1 MTDGPGPAHTPAL
14 VDHHC
19 HGIVPGALDRP
30 RFEAL
35 LSEGGPPP
43 PGVSHFDTSAG
54 LAVRRHCAP
63 LLDLEPHVAPDDYLE
78 RRAALGDEAVSRLLG
93 AAGIGRYL
101 VDTGFRGDEIT
112 TPAELAAYTGAGHRE
127 IVRLETVAENV
138 AAEGVEADAFA
149 REFARRLEET
159 VLAGGAA
166 GLKSVAAYRVG
177 FDFDP
182 SPPSPAEVTRA
193 AAAWLGADHGDGPPR
208 LADRTLTRLLLWT
221 GVELGLPIQ
230 FHVGLGDTDIRLPR
244 TDPGLL
250 TDFLLAVPRTPVMLL
265 HCYPYHRHAGYLA
278 AVHPNAY
285 LDLGLT
291 LTFVGPTRAGQ
302 VLAEALELA
311 PFGKVLFSSDAFGLA
326 EFYHLGAYAFRR
338 ALGDLTDERVRSGEW
353 PAADAERIVTMIAA
367 GNAERVYGP

>member
-1 MTDGPGPAHTPAL
+1 MAVTDGPAYAPAL

-19 HGIVPGALDRP
+19 HGIVPGVLDRP
-30 RFEAL
+30 RFESL
-35 LSEGGPPP
+35 LSEGGAPP
-43 PGVSHFDTSAG
+43 PGVSHFDTPAG

-63 LLDLEPHVAPDDYLE
+63 LLDLEPHAAPDDYLE
-78 RRAALGDEAVSRLLG
+78 RRAALGDDAVSRLLG
-93 AAGIGRYL
+93 AAGIGRHL
-101 VDTGFRGDEIT
+101 VDTGFRDDELT

-127 IVRLETVAENV
+127 IVRLEAVAEDV

-149 REFARRLEET
+149 ATFARRLETT
-159 VLAGGAA
+159 VRDGGAA
-166 GLKSVAAYRVG
+166 ALKSVAAYRVG
-177 FDFDP
+177 FDLEPF
-182 SPPSPAEVTRA
+182 PPSPEEVTRA
-193 AAAWLGADHGDGPPR
+193 AAAWLAADRDGPPR

-230 FHVGLGDTDIRLPR
+230 FHVGIGDSDIRLPR
-244 TDPGLL
+244 TDPALL
-250 TDFLLAVPRTPVMLL
+250 TDFVLAAPRTPVMLL

-278 AVHPNAY
+278 AVHPTVY

-291 LTFVGPTRAGQ
+291 LTFVGPARAGH

-338 ALGDLTDERVRSGEW
+338 ALGELLDERVRSGEW
-353 PAADAERIVTMIAA
+353 AAADAERIVTMIAA
-367 GNAERVYGP
+367 GNAERVYGL

>member
-1 MTDGPGPAHTPAL
+1 MADGPGPAYTPAL

-19 HGIVPGALDRP
+19 HGIAQGVLDRP

-43 PGVSHFDTSAG
+43 PGVSNFDTSAG

-127 IVRLETVAENV
+127 IVRLETVAETV

-149 REFARRLEET
+149 STFTRRLEQT
-159 VLAGGAA
+159 VRASGAA

-208 LADRTLTRLLLWT
+208 FADRTLTRLLLWT
-221 GVELGLPIQ
+221 GVELGAA
-230 FHVGLGDTDIRLPR
+230 
-244 TDPGLL
+244 DP
-250 TDFLLAVPRTPVMLL
+250 VPR
-265 HCYPYHRHAGYLA
+265 
-278 AVHPNAY
+278 
-285 LDLGLT
+285 
-291 LTFVGPTRAGQ
+291 RA
-302 VLAEALELA
+302 
-311 PFGKVLFSSDAFGLA
+311 
-326 EFYHLGAYAFRR
+326 R
-338 ALGDLTDERVRSGEW
+338 
-353 PAADAERIVTMIAA
+353 
-367 GNAERVYGP
+367 

>member
-1 MTDGPGPAHTPAL
+1 MTVTDAPGPAL

-19 HGIVPGALDRP
+19 HGIVPGVLDRP

-43 PGVSHFDTSAG
+43 SGVSNFDTAAG

-63 LLDLEPHVAPDDYLE
+63 VLDLEPHTAPEAYLE

-93 AAGIGRYL
+93 AAGIGRHL

-112 TPAELAAYTGAGHRE
+112 TPARLAAYTGAGHRE
-127 IVRLETVAENV
+127 IVRLETVAETV
-138 AAEGVEADAFA
+138 AAEGVEAGEFA
-149 REFARRLEET
+149 LAFARRLEQT
-159 VLAGGAA
+159 VRAGGAV

-182 SPPSPAEVTRA
+182 SPPSPAEVTGA
-193 AAAWLGADHGDGPPR
+193 AADWLRAGDGGPPR
-208 LADRTLTRLLLWT
+208 LADPTLTRLLLWT

-230 FHVGLGDTDIRLPR
+230 FHVGLGDSDIRLHR
-244 TDPGLL
+244 TDPALL
-250 TDFLLAVPRTPVMLL
+250 TEFVLAAPRTPVMLL
-265 HCYPYHRHAGYLA
+265 HCYPFHRHAGYLA
-278 AVHPNAY
+278 AVHPNVH

-291 LTFVGPTRAGQ
+291 LTFVGPARAGQ

-311 PFGKVLFSSDAFGLA
+311 PFGKMLFSSDAFGLA

-338 ALGDLTDERVRSGEW
+338 AMSDLADERVRSGEW
-353 PAADAERIVTMIAA
+353 AAADAERIVTMIAA
-367 GNAERVYGP
+367 GNAERVYDL